1 MSFLFHFC
9 AQVGAVDPGGNGR
22 MGADKRQ
29 GVADAAVGEAPVG
42 NTPEKAAPF
51 RSPGYIQGGVE
62 GGDHGQDAYQDPLFH
77 FGIGILG
84 KIHGQQDGDHDQGPD
99 FPVDAEQ
106 QVHAGSAAGNVPE
119 SEEQTGQEQADTH
132 KGRRPFAV
140 IVADGV
146 DDGHA
151 RQHGNP
157 VAGEHEGDAHKENRD
172 EQPQHVIAVVG
183 PQHGSGSD
191 GSRTDDHPG
200 QDDAGADPFQ
210 HLQKSQFGNGFRVEA
225 QMFNVHDLIS
235 LWQAP
240 GFFPSPYFQVLAAA
254 FYNRLYYCSYFIAFP
269 WAFRQYFLILLQLI
283 ARINISYSKVSC
295 ALTSLY

>member
-1 MSFLFHFC
+1 MGTDEG
-9 AQVGAVDPGGNGR
+9 QAV
-22 MGADKRQ
+22 
-29 GVADAAVGEAPVG
+29 VDAPLRESPVG
-42 NTPEKAAPF
+42 DTLEESAPF
-51 RSPGYIQGGVE
+51 RSSGHVQGGIE
-62 GGDHGQDAYQDPLFH
+62 GGNHGQDAQQDPFFH
-77 FGIGILG
+77 LGIGILG
-84 KIHGQQDGDHDQGPD
+84 KIHHQQDGDHDQGPD

-106 QVHAGSAAGNVPE
+106 QVHAGSAAGNVP
-119 SEEQTGQEQADTH
+119 
-132 KGRRPFAV
+132 
-140 IVADGV
+140 
-146 DDGHA
+146 
-151 RQHGNP
+151 
-157 VAGEHEGDAHKENRD
+157 VAGKHEGDAHKENRD